1 MNDYFMAEKLIVD
14 HLKVEVPEVNGRV
27 FTLSSV
33 DQVSNEQQ
41 STPALHVLHGG
52 DILGKSGSGGQSQT
66 FDQIWI
72 VVVAVKHAKAQK
84 SGELL
89 REIAGPIIFKVLR
102 ALQGFQPNIY
112 CEPMHRMEAAEPE
125 YKSGFA
131 FFPYAFTT
139 KIVI

>member
-1 MNDYFMAEKLIVD
+1 MNDYFVAEKPIVD
-14 HLKVEVPEVNGRV
+14 RLKVEVPEVNGRV
-27 FTLSSV
+27 FTLSNIE
-33 DQVSNEQQ
+33 QVTEEQQ
-41 STPALHVLHGG
+41 TTPALHVLHGG
-52 DILGKSGSGGQSQT
+52 DIIGKSSSDGQAQT

-72 VVVAVKHAKAQK
+72 VVVAVKNAKAQK

-89 REIAGPIIFKVLR
+89 REIAGPIIFKLLR
-102 ALQGFQPNIY
+102 ALQGFQPDIS
-112 CEPMHRMEAAEPE
+112 CAPLHRMESAEPE